1 MDLTFF
7 TTQNFFSRV
16 ISFRY
21 LTARRARAF
30 GLLVSTFLFM
40 FSVPASLFFPL
51 LLFGLWMAY
60 GVVWDR
66 FSVMGNTIGVRV
78 FENCVCLS
86 CST

>member
-30 GLLVSTFLFM
+30 GLLVSTFFFDVFCAG
-40 FSVPASLFFPL
+40 FSFFFPPT
-51 LLFGLWMAY
+51 FRTVDGVWRGLGLVLGY
-60 GVVWDR
+60 GKYHW
-66 FSVMGNTIGVRV
+66 GQG
-78 FENCVCLS
+78 L
-86 CST
+86 

>member
-30 GLLVSTFLFM
+30 RLLVSITCFNFPFYV
-40 FSVPASLFFPL
+40 FSAGFSFFFPL
-51 LLFGLWMAY
+51 RLFRAVDGVWRGSGLVLGY
-60 GVVWDR
+60 GKYHW
-66 FSVMGNTIGVRV
+66 GQG
-78 FENCVCLS
+78 L
-86 CST
+86 

>member
-30 GLLVSTFLFM
+30 RLLVSTFLFM
-40 FSVPASLFFPL
+40 FSLPTSLFFFPPTFSGCGWRMAWFGIGSRLWEIPL
-51 LLFGLWMAY
+51 GSGSLRIVSA
-60 GVVWDR
+60 
-66 FSVMGNTIGVRV
+66 
-78 FENCVCLS
+78 
-86 CST
+86 

>member
-30 GLLVSTFLFM
+30 GLLVSTFFFDVFCAG
-40 FSVPASLFFPL
+40 FSFFFPSDFSDCGWRMAW
-51 LLFGLWMAY
+51 FGIGSWLWEIPLGSGSLRIVSA
-60 GVVWDR
+60 
-66 FSVMGNTIGVRV
+66 
-78 FENCVCLS
+78 
-86 CST
+86 